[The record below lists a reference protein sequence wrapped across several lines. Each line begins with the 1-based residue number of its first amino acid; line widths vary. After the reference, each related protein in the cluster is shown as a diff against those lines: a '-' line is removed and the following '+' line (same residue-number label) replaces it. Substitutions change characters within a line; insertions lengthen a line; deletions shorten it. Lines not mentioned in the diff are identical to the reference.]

1 MSLMSLELR
10 TSGIKVRALPTKPPK
25 LPSDHLVNAA
35 EATGYAL
42 QQE

>member
-1 MSLMSLELR
+1 MGFELR

-25 LPSDHLVNAA
+25 LPSDYIANAA